1 MAPYDTDAPLELQVR
16 QSVESSLHN
25 FTIQG
30 HGPPY
35 IDCLILHVPLET
47 HDDMMTVWKTLES
60 YVPDKVRHLGI
71 SNVTLNGLRVLMMS
85 VNIKPA
91 VVQNPWCRQTGYAI
105 ELREF
110 CMEQGIIFQAFWT
123 LSANHHLARGE
134 HVRKLADSAGVSH
147 PSAYYSLV
155 LGLGNISILDG
166 TTSEQ
171 HMKEDLAGIE
181 KVGAYADGSGRTAWL
196 EAQTNFKRAVRY

>member
-1 MAPYDTDAPLELQVR
+1 MAPFDKDAPLELQVR
-16 QSVESSLHN
+16 QSLESSLRN

-30 HGPPY
+30 HDPY

-47 HDDMMTVWKTLES
+47 HGDMMTVWKTLES
-60 YVPDKVRHLGI
+60 YVPYSVRHLGI
-71 SNVTLNGLRVLMMS
+71 SNVTINGLRALMMS
-85 VNIKPA
+85 ASIKPA

-123 LSANHHLARGE
+123 LSANSFFMLHEYVL
-134 HVRKLADSAGVSH
+134 KLADSAGVSN
-147 PSAYYSLV
+147 PAAAYSLI

-166 TTSEQ
+166 TTSET
-171 HMKEDLAGIE
+171 HMREDLAGIE
-181 KVGAYADGSGRTAWL
+181 TVGAYADGSGRAAWL
-196 EAQTNFKRAVRY
+196 EAQEYFERALRC